1 MSNSDDKTSLALHAA
16 YAAALREHAVMLIW
30 MGHQRLSFAS
40 LSSSEED
47 DITGELVRA
56 IKEEVCSD
64 SSAPE
69 WVDHYEVH
77 EQTRQST
84 TDGKRGKRRPMMDI
98 EIECHRRGPRPKL
111 GFEAKRLGHG
121 HTAKKYLGDEGMT
134 AFLTNY
140 YPTTHGEAGMIGYVQ
155 QDSTASWAKAIFEE
169 VLSKKPTYCVVSDAI
184 SPICRDSAAEGFL
197 TEHTDQNRCSL
208 KVLHVFL
215 PFC

>member
-1 MSNSDDKTSLALHAA
+1 MSSSDDDTSLVLHAA
-16 YAAALREHAVMLIW
+16 YAEALRKHALTLIW
-30 MGHQRLSFAS
+30 MGHQRLDFAS
-40 LSSSEED
+40 FSSSEED

-56 IKEEVCSD
+56 IKEGVCCD
-64 SSAPE
+64 PTAPE

-77 EQTRQST
+77 EQLRQNA
-84 TDGKRGKRRPMMDI
+84 DGKRGKRRPMMDI

-134 AFLTNY
+134 AFLNNY

-155 QDSTASWAKAIFEE
+155 QATTSSWADEIFGKLLSEKAIYRVSSDTIRTFNEDDAEE
-169 VLSKKPTYCVVSDAI
+169 AYS
-184 SPICRDSAAEGFL
+184 
-197 TEHTDQNRCSL
+197 TDHADPQNRPL
-208 KVLHVFL
+208 TILHVFL